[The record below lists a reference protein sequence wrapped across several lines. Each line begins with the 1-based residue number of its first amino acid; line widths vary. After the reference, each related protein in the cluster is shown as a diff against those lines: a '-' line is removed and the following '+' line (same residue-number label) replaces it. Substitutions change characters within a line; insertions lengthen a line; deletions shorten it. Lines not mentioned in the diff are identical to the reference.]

1 LVASACFSIT
11 NDRII
16 YIKGGS
22 TPKGREVGAMHMIMD
37 EVIHLNSNSKFIFDF
52 GGSSIEQVAR
62 FNHSFGANDYE
73 YQRLYRNNLP
83 FFVKL
88 LKK

>member
-1 LVASACFSIT
+1 
-11 NDRII
+11 
-16 YIKGGS
+16 
-22 TPKGREVGAMHMIMD
+22 MD
-37 EVIHLNSNSKFIFDF
+37 EVIHLNSSSKMIFDF

-62 FNHSFGANDYE
+62 FNHSFGAKDYE

-83 FFVKL
+83 FIIKL